1 MTEKTRSM
9 SEIVAKYL
17 RRYPDFLARH
27 PEILETL
34 ELPHDSG
41 PAVSLIERQVEQLRE
56 QNRTLSRQL
65 NQLVKVATD
74 NEELMFRL
82 HRLTLDLMMTEDLGD
97 FFDLLAE
104 ALLSEFNADILNIS
118 LFEREIEVGVKTPLY
133 NVRRDDPELKQFQE
147 NLEKGKT
154 VCGRLNRN
162 KLDFLFRNRAP
173 WVESTAM
180 VPLGDEGLIAIG
192 SADPARFYPGMGTM
206 FLDLLASVVTGRLA
220 QEVQGQQRRTA

>member
-1 MTEKTRSM
+1 MTDKTRSM

-17 RRYPDFLARH
+17 RKYPDFLARH
-27 PEILETL
+27 PEVLEGL
-34 ELPHDSG
+34 ELSHHSG

-56 QNRTLSRQL
+56 QNHTLSRQL

-82 HRLTLDLMMTEDLGD
+82 HRLTLDLMVTEELGA
-97 FFDLLAE
+97 FFDLLSD
-104 ALLSEFNADILNIS
+104 ALLSEFNADIINIT
-118 LFEREIEVGVKTPLY
+118 LFDREVEAGAKTPLY
-133 NVRRDDPELKQFQE
+133 GVRRDDPELKQFQE
-147 NLEKGKT
+147 QLDNGKT

-162 KLDFLFRNRAP
+162 KLDFLFRNRAQ

-180 VPLGDEGLIAIG
+180 VPLGNEGLLAIG

-220 QEVQGQQRRTA
+220 REVTDEKRRTA